1 MTERPFAY
9 GKAFAN
15 MKTNFIFHDEIAKN
29 LFKLIR
35 LKGVLNV
42 GGKSQSI
49 FNFAKTFNPKVKK
62 IFVKKNQLK
71 IFPLNST
78 MNISKFKKIL
88 K

>member
-9 GKAFAN
+9 DKAFAN
-15 MKTNFIFHDEIAKN
+15 MKTNFIYNDEIAKI
-29 LFKLIR
+29 LFKLIK

-49 FNFAKTFNPKVKK
+49 FNFAKKSNPKVKK
-62 IFVKKNQLK
+62 IFVKKKQLK
-71 IFPLNST
+71 TFPLNST
-78 MNISKFKKIL
+78 MNISKFKKFL